1 MTRFA
6 YAGDEGEL
14 SFKKGIKIKI
24 LERDDP
30 SFWFGEIDDGSGQR
44 GGFPAS
50 YVTIMKKSNKKKSG
64 SKVSSHVAEHS
75 LETRGGEWQ
84 FNPIYVIIAI
94 FVRMHACVQFK
105 Y

>member
-1 MTRFA
+1 MRAT
-6 YAGDEGEL
+6 
-14 SFKKGIKIKI
+14 KGNFLLRKASRLRYWSETI
-24 LERDDP
+24 LL
-30 SFWFGEIDDGSGQR
+30 FWFGEIDDGSGQR